1 MYHDV
6 VDDGAEDSSGFVGRA
21 AAFYK
26 VTPRQLEA
34 HLDAIVGFGPGTSPG
49 NGFVAT
55 FDDGGVTAMTA
66 ADALERRGL
75 RGQFLVTVNYIGT
88 HGFVSK
94 SDLRE
99 LESRGHSI
107 GSHSCSHP
115 LRMGHCTWSQL
126 IHEWVHSR
134 AVLSDLLSRDIRI
147 GSIPGGDCPPRVAR
161 AAALAGYTKLFTSEP
176 DRVPR
181 HAHGVTLI
189 GRFAV
194 RRWDVGENGGGA
206 RRWTVLSLR
215 TAGAAVER
223 TQADKASRRRTVSA
237 VAAIPVRGPRSHAV
251 ARRLATIALGSP

>member
-1 MYHDV
+1 MYHAV
-6 VDDGAEDSSGFVGRA
+6 VDDGAEDSSGFVGRD

-34 HLDAIVGFGPGTSPG
+34 HLDAIVDSGPGTSPG

-194 RRWDVGENGGGA
+194 RRWTSA
-206 RRWTVLSLR
+206 R
-215 TAGAAVER
+215 TAAALAAGRFFPCAQQALLWNARKLTKRFGGEQYLRLRRFLLGDRDR
-223 TQADKASRRRTVSA
+223 TPWRDDSRR
-237 VAAIPVRGPRSHAV
+237 
-251 ARRLATIALGSP
+251 